1 MTPEKT
7 LSDAIAAIADR
18 GRQRDTST
26 DGTHKERSM
35 ARSVAAFNAIEGTNL
50 TERQGWAFMQIL
62 KMARAGA
69 TARNGKANVDDYVDG
84 AAYAALACEAA
95 VEATLNR
102 QADREEEHYHRV
114 FAGIRAA
121 AATQSAE
128 PAPEAA
134 A

>member
-1 MTPEKT
+1 MGHFTNP
-7 LSDAIAAIADR
+7 DR
-18 GRQRDTST
+18 EYRLLQQRLDRNITGAPDSP
-26 DGTHKERSM
+26 
-35 ARSVAAFNAIEGTNL
+35 V
-50 TERQGWAFMQIL
+50 FMQIL

-95 VEATLNR
+95 VEATLNK
-102 QADREEEHYHRV
+102 QADREEEHYHSV